1 MAKKNFIPKY
11 FLLTLVFFLAIF
23 LISCSKDDNPAD
35 SNQQY
40 SQVDGRLTGDSG
52 YNKLMKTSSAE
63 GIEGAAV
70 AVYRVEAN
78 GNLTSVSKGSV
89 QTDAQGKFTIQTT
102 ANAESNLL
110 VECTKGT
117 SKWQAIVSG
126 EVKYGQT
133 THCPPINDETT
144 EEAKTYTRI
153 KAEGKSSTIA
163 YSDVRMMINSQLAA
177 QLKSDESVR
186 VQVIAALEAAASAR
200 LAYLL
205 SADAGASSTQL
216 AAVIAADAQAQAA
229 YDNDLYNSNDSQS
242 GADNGYSNYCN
253 TMLAAY
259 TSTGLKI
266 ESAAK
271 AIQIAAKAFVKAMV
285 SASVQTRSACEQSSS
300 KISAYFIAR
309 AQEENF
315 RAMGATQAQITAVIN
330 AGSTLKSTVT
340 ASASETERTNAFIK
354 YHDAVVAQLKAA
366 MSAQADAITVSDSL
380 INASTGA
387 KGELNA
393 SINAATTPELVVQ
406 AYLTFF
412 GTVQTVVRTALSTAT
427 EAQINSVT
435 QALIL
440 ANIY

>member
-11 FLLTLVFFLAIF
+11 FLLTLVFSLAIF

-186 VQVIAALEAAASAR
+186 AQVIAALEAAARAR

-205 SADAGASSTQL
+205 GVDAGASSTQL

-253 TMLAAY
+253 AMLAAY

-271 AIQIAAKAFVKAMV
+271 AIQIAAKAFVKAMA

-412 GTVQTVVRTALSTAT
+412 GTVQTLVRTALSTAT
-427 EAQINSVT
+427 EAQINSVI